1 MAAPFMRDGLS
12 TRWRLPP
19 REASLRSSESEEN
32 LMTGSIICGVDDSE
46 SAKGAARV
54 ARGLSAQ
61 LGSRLVFVRVVDD
74 GSPDGEMTAVA
85 ARLQQLAEN
94 ATEVDCGAHWL
105 VEVGH
110 PADRL
115 VAVAEKE
122 AASLIVVGSTG
133 PRSSLLGS
141 ISADVSRRAPCPV
154 VVVAPGADASLTN
167 GNGRPRA
174 GGRTGFPGLFDDGY
188 TGAPP
193 GLDAART
200 PSPADADRAEHDPD
214 ARDFAG
220 GIVRFSIGGGKG

>member
-1 MAAPFMRDGLS
+1 
-12 TRWRLPP
+12 LPP
-19 REASLRSSESEEN
+19 PEVSLRSSESKED

-61 LGSRLVFVRVVDD
+61 LGARLVFVRVVDD
-74 GSPDGEMTAVA
+74 GSPDGDISAVA
-85 ARLQQLAEN
+85 ARLQQLAES

-122 AASLIVVGSTG
+122 AASLIVVGSSG

-141 ISADVSRRAPCPV
+141 ISADVSRRGPCPV
-154 VVVAPGADASLTN
+154 LVVAPGADASLTN
-167 GNGRPRA
+167 GNGRARVS
-174 GGRTGFPGLFDDGY
+174 GRTGFPGLFDDGY
-188 TGAPP
+188 AGAAA
-193 GLDAART
+193 GLDAAWT
-200 PSPADADRAEHDPD
+200 PSPADRGRARHDPD

>member
-1 MAAPFMRDGLS
+1 
-12 TRWRLPP
+12 
-19 REASLRSSESEEN
+19 
-32 LMTGSIICGVDDSE
+32 MTGSIICGVDDSE

-61 LGSRLVFVRVVDD
+61 LGSRLVFVRVLD
-74 GSPDGEMTAVA
+74 GDSPEREISVAA
-85 ARLQQLAEN
+85 ARLQQLAEC
-94 ATEVDCGAHWL
+94 ATDVDCGAHWL

-141 ISADVSRRAPCPV
+141 VSADVSRRACCPV
-154 VVVAPGADASLTN
+154 VVVAPGADRSLAN
-167 GNGRPRA
+167 GNGK
-174 GGRTGFPGLFDDGY
+174 GRVSAPTGFHGLFDDGY
-188 TGAPP
+188 TGA
-193 GLDAART
+193 GGFDAAWA
-200 PSPADADRAEHDPD
+200 SAAANGDRAGDDAD

-220 GIVRFSIGGGKG
+220 GIVRFGIGGGN

>member
-1 MAAPFMRDGLS
+1 
-12 TRWRLPP
+12 
-19 REASLRSSESEEN
+19 
-32 LMTGSIICGVDDSE
+32 MTGSIICGVDDSE

-54 ARGLSAQ
+54 ARQLSAQ

-74 GSPDGEMTAVA
+74 GSPHGEISAVA
-85 ARLQQLAEN
+85 ARLRDLAET

-105 VEVGH
+105 VEIGH

-167 GNGRPRA
+167 GNGRARVS
-174 GGRTGFPGLFDDGY
+174 GRTGVPGLFDDG
-188 TGAPP
+188 TPAPP
-193 GLDAART
+193 PVATPLGCPAPRT
-200 PSPADADRAEHDPD
+200 ETE
-214 ARDFAG
+214 
-220 GIVRFSIGGGKG
+220 

>member
-1 MAAPFMRDGLS
+1 
-12 TRWRLPP
+12 
-19 REASLRSSESEEN
+19 
-32 LMTGSIICGVDDSE
+32 MTGSIICGVDDSE
-46 SAKGAARV
+46 SAKGASRV

-61 LGSRLVFVRVVDD
+61 LGSKLVFVRVVDD
-74 GSPDGEMTAVA
+74 GSPEEEITAVA
-85 ARLQQLAEN
+85 ARLHHLAES

-122 AASLIVVGSTG
+122 AATLIVVGSTG

-154 VVVAPGADASLTN
+154 VVVAPGADGSLTN
-167 GNGRPRA
+167 GDGRARVSGTDTAVGFDAAWGPGQVNGDRA
-174 GGRTGFPGLFDDGY
+174 GQ
-188 TGAPP
+188 
-193 GLDAART
+193 
-200 PSPADADRAEHDPD
+200 DPD

-220 GIVRFSIGGGKG
+220 GIVRFSIGGGGKK

>member
-1 MAAPFMRDGLS
+1 MP
-12 TRWRLPP
+12 
-19 REASLRSSESEEN
+19 
-32 LMTGSIICGVDDSE
+32 GSIICGVDGSE

-61 LGSRLVFVRVVDD
+61 LGSRLVFVRVVD
-74 GSPDGEMTAVA
+74 GASPGQEISVAA
-85 ARLQQLAEN
+85 ARLQQLAEC

-105 VEVGH
+105 VELGH
-110 PADRL
+110 PADRI

-154 VVVAPGADASLTN
+154 VVVAPGADRSLANGN
-167 GNGRPRA
+167 GNGRVSPPP
-174 GGRTGFPGLFDDGY
+174 GFPGLFDDGY
-188 TGAPP
+188 TGA
-193 GLDAART
+193 GGFDAAWVA
-200 PSPADADRAEHDPD
+200 SAASGDRPGDDPE

-220 GIVRFSIGGGKG
+220 GIVRFTFGGGKG